1 VRELALAIG
10 AADDVEDALRLSA
23 RAICETLHLDAGQ
36 AWVLNDDSSRL
47 VPCRSW
53 FSDCPHLERFRE
65 ASEQVSFEPGLAFVG
80 KVWATGEAIWVE
92 DIGADPECL
101 RAHVAREVELGS
113 AVAVPVLAGN
123 SVVAVLEFLLR
134 ERHPRDEQLIECLG
148 AVTSQLGSLIRR
160 KRTEDALRKREL
172 QLANAQR
179 VAGVGS
185 WEWDI
190 EADRVSWSDELYRI
204 FGIEKDTFGACYEA
218 FLRLVHAE
226 DRDRVDGAIREAIE
240 HRAPFE
246 LEHRIIR
253 SDRATRIVRC
263 HGEVLTDAADTPVG
277 MVGTC
282 QDVTERRR
290 AEEQIAL
297 VRELALSI
305 GEADSVE
312 DAIELT
318 LKTICERTGWELGQA
333 WVPAA
338 GVSYLECSP
347 AWFTTSKDVEP
358 FRRRSE
364 SMTFEPG
371 MGMPGSVW
379 STSAPIW
386 IADVRSE
393 RNFPRAPWAREV
405 GLGAGLGVP
414 VLAGD
419 EVVAV
424 LEFFVFE
431 PCPED
436 EDLVGVVSAAAAQL
450 GFLVRRK
457 QAEGALR
464 KSEECFRL
472 LVENARDYAIVMLD
486 RNGHV
491 ESWNRGAE
499 RTIGYRAEDM
509 VGYHVS
515 RLYTPDAVEQA
526 EPERHLELA
535 AKNGRYEELDWRVRS
550 DGLHF
555 WANVV
560 ITPLYEGEELRGFS
574 YGTHDV
580 SEQKRANDQLRRL
593 SAIVE
598 HSEDAIIST
607 TAEKRIITSWNP
619 GAERLFGYSAREA
632 IGRSIAILIPPEQA
646 ERQKQALTSVREA
659 GRAEHDEIAAVR
671 KNGSRVEV
679 SLTVSPIKDVSG
691 ELVGISLIARDVTDR
706 QRAQRYLEQAFGTY
720 LDPEVA
726 DHILREGP
734 SMDAQEADV
743 TMMFVDIR
751 DFTTFAE
758 QYEPREVLVTLNS
771 LFELAVPVITSRG
784 GHVDKFVG
792 DGLLGTFGVPQRL
805 PDHADRALEAALEL
819 ERLAN
824 EQFQGD
830 LEIGIGID
838 SGTVIAGNVGGGGR
852 LDFTVIGDAVNMASR
867 VEAATRK
874 TGDIILI
881 TERTKAS
888 LRRTLP
894 SLIER
899 RTVSIKGKRS
909 PVALYAPSN
918 GHRGT

>member
-1 VRELALAIG
+1 
-10 AADDVEDALRLSA
+10 
-23 RAICETLHLDAGQ
+23 
-36 AWVLNDDSSRL
+36 
-47 VPCRSW
+47 
-53 FSDCPHLERFRE
+53 
-65 ASEQVSFEPGLAFVG
+65 
-80 KVWATGEAIWVE
+80 
-92 DIGADPECL
+92 
-101 RAHVAREVELGS
+101 
-113 AVAVPVLAGN
+113 
-123 SVVAVLEFLLR
+123 
-134 ERHPRDEQLIECLG
+134 
-148 AVTSQLGSLIRR
+148 
-160 KRTEDALRKREL
+160 
-172 QLANAQR
+172 
-179 VAGVGS
+179 
-185 WEWDI
+185 
-190 EADRVSWSDELYRI
+190 
-204 FGIEKDTFGACYEA
+204 
-218 FLRLVHAE
+218 
-226 DRDRVDGAIREAIE
+226 
-240 HRAPFE
+240 
-246 LEHRIIR
+246 
-253 SDRATRIVRC
+253 
-263 HGEVLTDAADTPVG
+263 
-277 MVGTC
+277 
-282 QDVTERRR
+282 RR

-386 IADVRSE
+386 IAAVRSE
-393 RNFPRAPWAREV
+393 RNFPRAPWGREV
-405 GLGAGLGVP
+405 GVGAGLGVP

-457 QAEGALR
+457 QAEDALR

-574 YGTHDV
+574 YVTHDV
-580 SEQKRANDQLRRL
+580 SEQKRANDQLRTL
-593 SAIVE
+593 SAIV
-598 HSEDAIIST
+598 
-607 TAEKRIITSWNP
+607 
-619 GAERLFGYSAREA
+619 
-632 IGRSIAILIPPEQA
+632 
-646 ERQKQALTSVREA
+646 
-659 GRAEHDEIAAVR
+659 
-671 KNGSRVEV
+671 
-679 SLTVSPIKDVSG
+679 
-691 ELVGISLIARDVTDR
+691 
-706 QRAQRYLEQAFGTY
+706 
-720 LDPEVA
+720 
-726 DHILREGP
+726 
-734 SMDAQEADV
+734 
-743 TMMFVDIR
+743 
-751 DFTTFAE
+751 
-758 QYEPREVLVTLNS
+758 
-771 LFELAVPVITSRG
+771 
-784 GHVDKFVG
+784 
-792 DGLLGTFGVPQRL
+792 
-805 PDHADRALEAALEL
+805 
-819 ERLAN
+819 
-824 EQFQGD
+824 
-830 LEIGIGID
+830 
-838 SGTVIAGNVGGGGR
+838 
-852 LDFTVIGDAVNMASR
+852 
-867 VEAATRK
+867 
-874 TGDIILI
+874 
-881 TERTKAS
+881 
-888 LRRTLP
+888 
-894 SLIER
+894 
-899 RTVSIKGKRS
+899 
-909 PVALYAPSN
+909 
-918 GHRGT
+918 